1 MREQTRGGASERRV
15 EAETGRISIAK
26 SLGQVTLI
34 AILLGA
40 GLPLVFAIGI
50 RLWSL
55 ETAVVV
61 AVVLGIV
68 YIAEDFISH
77 TFDIQLFGAEPPK
90 K

>member
-1 MREQTRGGASERRV
+1 M
-15 EAETGRISIAK
+15 
-26 SLGQVTLI
+26 I